1 MRWIVQVQHIEK
13 LVFGHSNTADQ
24 CLVDSLHSGLAHSD
38 WRILVQI
45 SVDKW
50 HSSFDKNKA
59 SFFLKLGIHANDK
72 LALLMCN
79 ILTYM
84 PRRLPPVNALIA
96 FEAAARHGR
105 MTEAAHEL
113 CVTPSAVSRQ
123 VKNLEQSLGLA
134 LFEGTK
140 NSPVLTAAGQA
151 LAPKL
156 SLAFDH
162 IHSAVQAAT
171 AQDAHIVQV
180 ACYNTLAAK
189 WLLPRLPHCATQYPA
204 IDVQLSAM
212 AQIDAL
218 RLQTHDAVLLAQA
231 SNAALEVGLACTTLF
246 AEAIG
251 PVVSAELH
259 QRHRITQAKDILT
272 LPLLHT
278 RSRADA
284 WPNWAHAYG
293 LVLPVAKKS
302 KPAQPY
308 QHYYF
313 SLEATLRGQGAC
325 VAPKHL
331 VMDDIAA
338 GRLVAPLGFV
348 PSGLDYV
355 LLTKTTPKLAVQ
367 NFCYWLAAE
376 SALVNQL

>member
-1 MRWIVQVQHIEK
+1 
-13 LVFGHSNTADQ
+13 
-24 CLVDSLHSGLAHSD
+24 
-38 WRILVQI
+38 
-45 SVDKW
+45 
-50 HSSFDKNKA
+50 
-59 SFFLKLGIHANDK
+59 
-72 LALLMCN
+72 MCN

-84 PRRLPPVNALIA
+84 TRRLPPLNALIA

-105 MTEAAHEL
+105 MTQAAHEL
-113 CVTPSAVSRQ
+113 CVTPGAISRQ

-140 NSPVLTAAGQA
+140 NSPVLTAAGMS

-156 SLAFDH
+156 RLAFDH

-171 AQDAHIVQV
+171 AQDAHTVQV

-189 WLLPRLPHCATQYPA
+189 WLLLRLSQCSTLYPA
-204 IDVQLSAM
+204 MDVQLSAM
-212 AQIDAL
+212 AQIDPQ

-231 SNAALEVGLACTTLF
+231 TGTQLEDGLVCTTLF

-251 PVVSAELH
+251 PVISAQLH
-259 QRHRITQAKDILT
+259 QRHRIKVAKDIFK

-278 RSRADA
+278 RSRANA
-284 WPNWAHAYG
+284 WSSWARAQG
-293 LVLPVAKKS
+293 LVLPATKKS
-302 KPAQPY
+302 QPAQPY

-313 SLEATLRGQGAC
+313 SLEAALRGQGAC
-325 VAPKHL
+325 VAPEHL

-355 LLTKTTPKLAVQ
+355 LLTKIAPKPAVQ
-367 NFCYWLAAE
+367 DFCNWLAME
-376 SALVNQL
+376 SALIES

>member
-1 MRWIVQVQHIEK
+1 
-13 LVFGHSNTADQ
+13 
-24 CLVDSLHSGLAHSD
+24 
-38 WRILVQI
+38 
-45 SVDKW
+45 
-50 HSSFDKNKA
+50 
-59 SFFLKLGIHANDK
+59 
-72 LALLMCN
+72 
-79 ILTYM
+79 M
-84 PRRLPPVNALIA
+84 PRRLPPLNALIA

-113 CVTPSAVSRQ
+113 CVTPGAISRQ

-140 NSPVLTAAGQA
+140 NSPILTAAGQA

-162 IHSAVQAAT
+162 IHSAVQTAT
-171 AQDAHIVQV
+171 AQDAHSVQV

-189 WLLPRLPHCATQYPA
+189 WLLPRLSHCAAQYPA

-218 RLQTHDAVLLAQA
+218 RLQTHDAVLLAQT
-231 SNAALEVGLACTTLF
+231 SNTALEDGLACTILF

-251 PVVSAELH
+251 PVLSAQLH
-259 QRHRITQAKDILT
+259 QRHRITQAKDIFK

-284 WPNWAHAYG
+284 WLSWARAQG
-293 LVLPVAKKS
+293 LALPAAQKS

-313 SLEATLRGQGAC
+313 SLEAALRGQGAC

-348 PSGLDYV
+348 STGLDYV
-355 LLTKTTPKLAVQ
+355 LLTKIAPKPAVQ
-367 NFCYWLAAE
+367 NFGAWLAAE
-376 SALVNQL
+376 AALVNQP